1 MLPSDS
7 TVCFTTR
14 ASSRSKSITPTPTA
28 IPRSTSPPSPCWA
41 CASARASVGPAPAH
55 LPDRSQ
61 LRLRFA
67 CIFGQPRRPDH
78 RHRADRRAMGPHGS
92 TLRVAQNRPR
102 HGVRGLKRL
111 VGFSAK
117 NRFYRA
123 NRDLGRIFKTEFIL
137 QYPLG
142 AGTAPPDPARLA
154 QGRATPRNLVLRV
167 WLTSR
172 SICIGANRSCLPCR
186 LQYLRGC
193 VPLLPCRLV
202 GGPSFLPVR
211 I

>member
-1 MLPSDS
+1 MWL
-7 TVCFTTR
+7 
-14 ASSRSKSITPTPTA
+14 A
-28 IPRSTSPPSPCWA
+28 
-41 CASARASVGPAPAH
+41 
-55 LPDRSQ
+55 
-61 LRLRFA
+61 LRFA

-78 RHRADRRAMGPHGS
+78 RHRADRRAVGPHGS
-92 TLRVAQNRPR
+92 TLRLAQNRPR

-172 SICIGANRSCLPCR
+172 SICIGANRRYIFNRQKAATRPILGHYNYFLACFNALKQFALHSL
-186 LQYLRGC
+186 
-193 VPLLPCRLV
+193 LLPERISCRIGRYIGV
-202 GGPSFLPVR
+202 NSPVQR
-211 I
+211 LSARTGEFFFEIAFPAAS